1 MTEFIS
7 DDLITQAAAEYVDA
21 LMHEF
26 PVPAEG
32 KNVFSP
38 EFEDKMNHFLRCR
51 KRKGLVK
58 NICRWAAVLVAILI
72 TWGSLYITINAEARE
87 KFKNWVRRV
96 TDNSVQ
102 YTYHGK
108 ENKDAVLPEIEITY
122 LPEGFELQKKNETES
137 YLFFVFEKET
147 TNIGSEKEILS
158 FYYTLLNG
166 ASEVNISTKKDSVEY
181 ICIDGKIIDF
191 YPDTS
196 GNRINNIIYYNENA
210 GILFGLGSTLC
221 KEEMLD
227 FCEKNNL
234 FIIN

>member
-1 MTEFIS
+1 MTELLPDNI
-7 DDLITQAAAEYVDA
+7 IKQAAEEYVHA
-21 LMHEF
+21 LLQTY
-26 PVPAEG
+26 PVPAKE
-32 KNVFSP
+32 KAELSP
-38 EFEDKMNHFLRCR
+38 EFEAVMKHFLRKQKSR
-51 KRKGLVK
+51 RILQNV
-58 NICRWAAVLVAILI
+58 CRWAAILMIVLI

-87 KFKNWVRRV
+87 AVKNWFRKV
-96 TDNSVQ
+96 TNNSVQ

-147 TNIGSEKEILS
+147 TSIGCEKEILS
-158 FYYTLLNG
+158 FYYTLLNDG
-166 ASEVNISTKKDSVEY
+166 SEVNISTKKDSVEC

-196 GNRINNIIYYNENA
+196 GNRLNNIIYYNKKA
-210 GILFGLGSTLC
+210 GVLFGISSTLS

-227 FCEKNNL
+227 FCKENDL
-234 FIIN
+234 F